1 MCILFKQLKFV
12 INYSQL
18 KCAHLFENIL
28 TILWEPRCFSTRRLR
43 IKQRSSLVDATIMTK
58 LQFIRM
64 KTEPVS
70 IADEERRHLVKM
82 LRE

>member
-1 MCILFKQLKFV
+1 
-12 INYSQL
+12 
-18 KCAHLFENIL
+18 
-28 TILWEPRCFSTRRLR
+28 
-43 IKQRSSLVDATIMTK
+43 MTK